1 MKALRFTILSSLLLI
16 ANFSF
21 GQTGLFINDSTLFFS
36 SDTVTQ
42 GTSII
47 YSLEIENGSPSTSY
61 TGNITLQ
68 IYNDSTGAGGLDS
81 IVKVDSAYIQA
92 VTISAGG
99 SLLYSDSIYI
109 DPFYFRSGINTV
121 VIWPVASDASGF
133 ITLDTIRYNIYV
145 LHPLANNKPLSI
157 DKIVLYPNPF
167 SSKIWFK
174 GVDKKSIEQVR
185 IFNLLGDEI
194 LQLQIK
200 ETSPL
205 DLSELPKGIYFIKL
219 QSKDGK
225 QIIIK
230 TIKE

>member
-1 MKALRFTILSSLLLI
+1 MKALRFTLLSSLLLI

-47 YSLEIENGSPSTSY
+47 YSIEIENGSPSTSY
-61 TGNITLQ
+61 TGNITLE
-68 IYNDSTGAGGLDS
+68 IYNDSTGAGGFDS

-99 SLLYSDSIYI
+99 SLPYSDSINI
-109 DPFYFRSGINTV
+109 DTSYFRSGINTV
-121 VIWPVASDASGF
+121 VIWPVASDASVF
-133 ITLDTIRYNIYV
+133 PTLDTIRYNIFV
-145 LHPLANNKPLSI
+145 VHPLNNKTLLNI
-157 DKIVLYPNPF
+157 DKITLFPNPF
-167 SSKIWFK
+167 GSLIWFK
-174 GVDKKSIEQVR
+174 GIDKNSIEQVR
-185 IFNLLGDEI
+185 ILNLLGEEI
-194 LQLQIK
+194 LQSQIK

-205 DLSELPKGIYFIKL
+205 DLSELTKGIYFIKL
-219 QSKDGK
+219 QLKDGK